1 MPPCV
6 PLDQAVVF
14 VRAITVVVG
23 AEGRED
29 SESCIATQHDRDD
42 SVCQRCR
49 VDSEFRLQMHTATMK
64 TYLGR
69 SV

>member
-14 VRAITVVVG
+14 VRAVTVVVG

-29 SESCIATQHDRDD
+29 SESCIATQAGMTVMIQ
-42 SVCQRCR
+42 SV
-49 VDSEFRLQMHTATMK
+49 
-64 TYLGR
+64 
-69 SV
+69 SVAGWIRNFVYKCTLPQ